1 MRFSPELPRCCSP
14 RAANAD
20 SISLL
25 RFSNSWSACARSASR
40 LNVWVSSALLSIFFE
55 AGGSTPYSFSIRYRA
70 DGARNNPPKLAS
82 VNYGIAYFSNSI
94 PGDYRYADYKT
105 QVTAALKKSFGNS
118 ASTGTKAIK
127 IAADGGRRGADPV
140 LAAQF
145 HYYYSSS
152 CGVKYR
158 FEEGSS
164 SFLSFTKFQTNIY
177 PGCRRTMRTE
187 HGRSFGNSFSNTSQ
201 YH

>member
-1 MRFSPELPRCCSP
+1 MGFDNRCG
-14 RAANAD
+14 RDAGRRWGTVAD
-20 SISLL
+20 AFGQSHSL
-25 RFSNSWSACARSASR
+25 
-40 LNVWVSSALLSIFFE
+40 
-55 AGGSTPYSFSIRYRA
+55 RYRA

-105 QVTAALKKSFGNS
+105 HVTAALKKSFGNS

-127 IAADGGRRGADPV
+127 IAADGGRRSADAV

-145 HYYYSSS
+145 RYYYSSS

-164 SFLSFTKFQTNIY
+164 SFLFLQSFRQTSI
-177 PGCRRTMRTE
+177 PDAD
-187 HGRSFGNSFSNTSQ
+187 GRDVSDPAPHACQSLSSGGESILNLSPTNLVTVWV
-201 YH
+201 